1 MAKTTPEEWEQLYRK
16 DPSAVLQ
23 ELEHNPPST
32 EVEALWRA
40 RLQADGINA
49 QTAQKKK
56 GFSYPLILASLI
68 ALPFL
73 IPYWKTGETDP
84 EWSLPWL
91 GFFAFF
97 PLMLWHGIRARE
109 NEAIKAR
116 IALGTALS
124 ATFIVVGFKQM
135 LDRLPVQRNII
146 ADMAEAHPEAAAQV
160 LLALQACDL
169 MLLHAPLLLLG
180 LTGAVWSWSR
190 GGGSRVEFIRNGLQ
204 VAIYGGLIVA
214 GGGLFSALTVV
225 MAEMVGLKTEP
236 IIVHIITWGGS
247 GVLVFAHHVW
257 MRQQDALQRILPIIA
272 GLFVPLFVMLEAGFL
287 LTYLSKGLRELTED
301 REELLVFNLLLGAV
315 IGLVLLHS
323 ALKNTTS
330 WLSQGLIGALIVLGI
345 FADLIGIAAIGAR
358 LIQWGLTPNRLA
370 VLVTNLLFLITLL
383 GLAPSL
389 FKRFRHRGWPSLTG
403 VLNRFL
409 PVFVMWTAVVT
420 LLFPAYEL
428 WRLRD
433 MDVEALRTE
442 VDHHLLEMR
451 SPVNT
456 PPSD

>member
-1 MAKTTPEEWEQLYRK
+1 
-16 DPSAVLQ
+16 
-23 ELEHNPPST
+23 
-32 EVEALWRA
+32 
-40 RLQADGINA
+40 
-49 QTAQKKK
+49 
-56 GFSYPLILASLI
+56 
-68 ALPFL
+68 
-73 IPYWKTGETDP
+73 
-84 EWSLPWL
+84 
-91 GFFAFF
+91 
-97 PLMLWHGIRARE
+97 
-109 NEAIKAR
+109 
-116 IALGTALS
+116 
-124 ATFIVVGFKQM
+124 
-135 LDRLPVQRNII
+135 
-146 ADMAEAHPEAAAQV
+146 
-160 LLALQACDL
+160 
-169 MLLHAPLLLLG
+169 
-180 LTGAVWSWSR
+180 
-190 GGGSRVEFIRNGLQ
+190 
-204 VAIYGGLIVA
+204 
-214 GGGLFSALTVV
+214 
-225 MAEMVGLKTEP
+225 
-236 IIVHIITWGGS
+236 
-247 GVLVFAHHVW
+247 
-257 MRQQDALQRILPIIA
+257 
-272 GLFVPLFVMLEAGFL
+272 MLEAGFL

-389 FKRFRHRGWPSLTG
+389 FERFRHRGWPSLTG